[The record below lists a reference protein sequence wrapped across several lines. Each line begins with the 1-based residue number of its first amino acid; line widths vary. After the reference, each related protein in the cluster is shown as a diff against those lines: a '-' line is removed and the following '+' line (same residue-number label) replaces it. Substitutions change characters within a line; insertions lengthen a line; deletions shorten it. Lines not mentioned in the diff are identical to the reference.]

1 MLLKESL
8 ISATSSIRSNM
19 IRSFLTTLAIIIGTA
34 AVIAVIGIGS
44 SANKAL
50 EAEIDDFGPR
60 TLYVSPGQNR
70 RGAVTKG
77 LIPLDIKDAYAL
89 ARNKEHN
96 WLVSPYITRNRQV
109 KFNNANINERVRANL
124 PIHFEVSGF
133 DIEYGKIFSE
143 EENLGRKRVVV
154 LGSAVPKELK
164 TSAKRILN
172 NEILIA
178 GTSYKVIGVLKEEG
192 STGWQNPD
200 DELYIPLLTG
210 SQRLFGTENLD
221 SLSVG
226 ISKDANVDEVMM
238 TIERIL
244 RAQHDIGPGD
254 DNDFR
259 INDYSQFSDLRRQAT
274 GIFTALIAGIA
285 GISLIVGGIGVMNIM
300 LVSVTERTRE
310 IGLRKALGATHKAIM
325 LQFIVEA
332 ILLCVIGGC
341 VGVFLGTSILYL
353 FASLNDWPFAMPF
366 SAIIGSITFS
376 AMVGLFFGIW
386 PARKAAKLDPAISLR
401 YE

>member
-124 PIHFEVSGF
+124 PIHFKVSGF

-210 SQRLFGTENLD
+210 AQRLFGTETVD
-221 SLSVG
+221 SISVG

-259 INDYSQFSDLRRQAT
+259 ISDYSQFSDLRRQAT

>member
-259 INDYSQFSDLRRQAT
+259 ISDYSQFSDLRRQAT

>member
-124 PIHFEVSGF
+124 PIHFKVSGF
-133 DIEYGKIFSE
+133 DIEYGKIFSK

-259 INDYSQFSDLRRQAT
+259 ISDYSQFSDLRRQAT

>member
-89 ARNKEHN
+89 AKNKEHN

-124 PIHFEVSGF
+124 PVHFKVSGF

-143 EENLGRKRVVV
+143 EENIGRKRVVV
-154 LGSAVPKELK
+154 LGSSVPKELK
-164 TSAKRILN
+164 TSAKIILN

-259 INDYSQFSDLRRQAT
+259 ISDYSQFSDLRRQAT

-341 VGVFLGTSILYL
+341 IGVFLGTSILYL
-353 FASLNDWPFAMPF
+353 FASFNDWPFAMPF

-386 PARKAAKLDPAISLR
+386 PARKAAMLDPAISLR

>member
-89 ARNKEHN
+89 AKNKEHN

-124 PIHFEVSGF
+124 PIHFKVSGF

-143 EENLGRKRVVV
+143 EENIGRKRVVV
-154 LGSAVPKELK
+154 LGSSVPKELK
-164 TSAKRILN
+164 TSAKIILN

-221 SLSVG
+221 SLSIG
-226 ISKDANVDEVMM
+226 ISKGANVDEVMM

-259 INDYSQFSDLRRQAT
+259 ISDYSQFSDLRRQAT

-341 VGVFLGTSILYL
+341 IGVFLGTSILYL
-353 FASLNDWPFAMPF
+353 FASFNDWPFAMPF

-386 PARKAAKLDPAISLR
+386 PARKAAMLDPAISLR